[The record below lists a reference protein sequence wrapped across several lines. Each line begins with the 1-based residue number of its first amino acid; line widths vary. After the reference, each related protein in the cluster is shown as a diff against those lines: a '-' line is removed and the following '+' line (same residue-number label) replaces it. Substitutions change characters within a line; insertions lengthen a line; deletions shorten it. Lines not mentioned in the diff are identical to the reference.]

1 MVDGTNAGGDPGID
15 APRPDI
21 GPDPMDELAR
31 LRDEARTDDPARR
44 ARALARLAVNLQG
57 RQRPT
62 EALDAIDE
70 AQTAFFASGDSQ
82 GEILCDRLAARL
94 LLALSRPLDASKR
107 LAAAR
112 RKLLDG
118 QSDPA
123 ELASCEQQLATVLH
137 TLGRDRDVVSLLESA
152 RELFTKAD
160 LRRDAGVC
168 DNDLGVL
175 RAKAGDRRVALDH
188 FADARESFGDA
199 SRDVAVVAFN
209 EAVVL
214 WDEGRLE
221 DAITKV
227 REARAG
233 FVAAEV
239 ELEVA
244 WCDQNLGVL
253 LASAGQLKEA
263 ASRLVGAQDRYRAA
277 EHWTAV
283 AWCDANLAI
292 VIDAI
297 DGDGAR

>member
-1 MVDGTNAGGDPGID
+1 MVDGTSAGGDPGID
-15 APRPDI
+15 APLPDI

-137 TLGRDRDVVSLLESA
+137 TLGRDPR
-152 RELFTKAD
+152 
-160 LRRDAGVC
+160 
-168 DNDLGVL
+168 
-175 RAKAGDRRVALDH
+175 RRVA
-188 FADARESFGDA
+188 ARE
-199 SRDVAVVAFN
+199 
-209 EAVVL
+209 
-214 WDEGRLE
+214 
-221 DAITKV
+221 
-227 REARAG
+227 RA
-233 FVAAEV
+233 
-239 ELEVA
+239 
-244 WCDQNLGVL
+244 
-253 LASAGQLKEA
+253 
-263 ASRLVGAQDRYRAA
+263 
-277 EHWTAV
+277 
-283 AWCDANLAI
+283 
-292 VIDAI
+292 
-297 DGDGAR
+297 

>member
-1 MVDGTNAGGDPGID
+1 MVDGTSAGGDPGID
-15 APRPDI
+15 APLPDI

-94 LLALSRPLDASKR
+94 LLALERPLDASKR

-160 LRRDAGVC
+160 QRRDAGVC

-175 RAKAGDRRVALDH
+175 RAKAGDRRAALDH
-188 FADARESFGDA
+188 FADARESLRRCGPGRRRGCLQRGLRA
-199 SRDVAVVAFN
+199 LGRRSPRGRDH
-209 EAVVL
+209 E
-214 WDEGRLE
+214 
-221 DAITKV
+221 
-227 REARAG
+227 
-233 FVAAEV
+233 
-239 ELEVA
+239 
-244 WCDQNLGVL
+244 
-253 LASAGQLKEA
+253 
-263 ASRLVGAQDRYRAA
+263 
-277 EHWTAV
+277 
-283 AWCDANLAI
+283 
-292 VIDAI
+292 
-297 DGDGAR
+297 GARGAGGVRGG

>member
-1 MVDGTNAGGDPGID
+1 MEDGTSAGADQ
-15 APRPDI
+15 
-21 GPDPMDELAR
+21 GPDALPEAGPDVLDELAR
-31 LRDEARTDDPARR
+31 LRDEARTEDPARR
-44 ARALARLAVNLQG
+44 ARALARLAVNLQD

-62 EALDAIDE
+62 EALEAIDE
-70 AQTAFFASGDSQ
+70 ARSAFFASGDSQ

-94 LLALSRPLDASKR
+94 LLALGRPLDASKR
-107 LAAAR
+107 LSAAR

-123 ELASCEQQLATVLH
+123 ELASCEQQLASVLH
-137 TLGRDRDVVSLLESA
+137 TLGRDRDVATLLVSA
-152 RELFTKAD
+152 RELFAKAD
-160 LRRDAGVC
+160 QRRDAGVC

-175 RAKAGDRRVALDH
+175 RAKAGEHAVALDH
-188 FADARESFGDA
+188 FADARESFGES
-199 SRDVAVVAFN
+199 SRDLAVVAFN

-214 WDEGRLE
+214 WDQHRQEE
-221 DAITKV
+221 AIEKV
-227 REARAG
+227 RQARAG
-233 FVAAEV
+233 FVAAEADI
-239 ELEVA
+239 EVA

-253 LASAGQLKEA
+253 LASTGHLKEA

-297 DGDGAR
+297 DNAGAG